1 MEMSLVPCEVPSWP
15 VLAVAAALLLCFVF
29 TMVDEGKV
37 HLPSRHQMN
46 VDGGSVSLF
55 M

>member
-1 MEMSLVPCEVPSWP
+1 MWP
-15 VLAVAAALLLCFVF
+15 VSAAAAALLLHFVF

-37 HLPSRHQMN
+37 HLPSRRQMN

>member
-1 MEMSLVPCEVPSWP
+1 MSSVPHEAPSWP
-15 VLAVAAALLLCFVF
+15 VLAAAAALLLRFVF
-29 TMVDEGKV
+29 TMVNEGKA
-37 HLPSRHQMN
+37 HLPSRRQMN